1 MQKTLEQQIAAK
13 EAELARLRQKR
24 RELESG
30 QKIILGGML
39 LRAAKEDA
47 RIRDW
52 VLKEATTKVTREN
65 DRKRL
70 QPLLDELEALGNP
83 VTQGGQESGA

>member
-1 MQKTLEQQIAAK
+1 MTKTLEQQIAAK

-24 RELESG
+24 RELETG

-39 LRAAKEDA
+39 LKAARNDA

-52 VLKEATTKVTREN
+52 VLKEAAKTVTRHN
-65 DRKRL
+65 DQKRL
-70 QPLLDELEALGNP
+70 QPLLDELAELGLPTNGNDRGL
-83 VTQGGQESGA
+83 V

>member
-1 MQKTLEQQIAAK
+1 MTKTLEQKIAAK

-24 RELESG
+24 RELETG

-39 LRAAKEDA
+39 LRAARDDA

-52 VLKEATTKVTREN
+52 VLKEAASKVTREN

-70 QPLLDELEALGNP
+70 QPLLDELAELGLPTN
-83 VTQGGQESGA
+83 GAANTP

>member
-1 MQKTLEQQIAAK
+1 MTKTLEQQIAAK

-24 RELESG
+24 RELEAG

-39 LRAAKEDA
+39 LRAARDDA

-52 VLKEATTKVTREN
+52 VLKEAASKVTREN

-70 QPLLDELEALGNP
+70 QPLLDELDAMRQADNQE
-83 VTQGGQESGA
+83 GGRGG